1 MIEIVPCAT
10 PDKQNVRL
18 AGNLDVRDANSL
30 HVVLNDMVT
39 QGKSGTIDCSALE
52 SLDTACVQLLLAA
65 KRDSRGS
72 LQVEFDQDGEVAKW
86 FGYAGVT
93 PRLLEPTCAADR
105 SKNGRTL

>member
-18 AGNLDVRDANSL
+18 AGNLDVRNANSL
-30 HVVLNDMVT
+30 HVVLNDMVS
-39 QGKSGTIDCSALE
+39 QGKSGTIDCSSLE

-65 KRDSRGS
+65 KRDSRGAV
-72 LQVEFDQDGEVAKW
+72 QIEFEQDSEVAKW

-93 PRLLEPTCAADR
+93 ARLLEPASSAAE
-105 SKNGRTL
+105 SKNGRSL

>member
-1 MIEIVPCAT
+1 MIEVVPCAT

-18 AGNLDVRDANSL
+18 AGNLDVRNANSL
-30 HVVLNDMVT
+30 HVILNDMVS
-39 QGKSGTIDCSALE
+39 QGKSGTIDCSALQ

-72 LQVEFDQDGEVAKW
+72 LQVKFEPDSEVSKW

-93 PRLLEPTCAADR
+93 ARLLESSSSADEA
-105 SKNGRTL
+105 KNGRTL